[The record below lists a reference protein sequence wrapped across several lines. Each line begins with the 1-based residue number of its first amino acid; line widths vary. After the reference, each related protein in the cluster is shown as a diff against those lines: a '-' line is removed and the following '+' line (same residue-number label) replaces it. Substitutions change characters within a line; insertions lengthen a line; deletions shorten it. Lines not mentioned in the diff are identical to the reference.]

1 MIRQSSDNVYNQ
13 SQDFW
18 EQYIKGRPAIPQTFF
33 DFIFKYHSDHNGRF
47 DAAHEVGAGV
57 GVHSPRLAKQFKH
70 VLVSDVIDG
79 NVQIAK
85 TRLQGSYSFKTSSL
99 EDCIDLPAE
108 SVDLVFASTMMH
120 FTRVDDAVKAVHH
133 QLKPGGTFAA
143 GLYGTYALHD
153 VELQKIWCQ
162 IVLWICDK
170 IVQKYGL
177 GDRCKM
183 ILQNEASGLDSV
195 GLPAELFS
203 PAMRYEYNFPT
214 RDTQR
219 EMILP
224 AQYGLE
230 PISRIGPDDKVV
242 RGWDRGWFSRQD
254 IDGLKGIA
262 STWPHDET
270 NPEIVALWGDLH
282 RLLGD
287 GEVEGAWMV
296 SLLLATKKLYAA

>member
-1 MIRQSSDNVYNQ
+1 MATEEGDNAYNQ

-18 EQYIKGRPAIPQTFF
+18 EKYIKGRPAIPQTFF

-57 GVHSPRLAKQFKH
+57 GVHSPRLAARFKH

-85 TRLQGSYSFKTSSL
+85 TRLQGPYSFKTSSL
-99 EDCIDLPAE
+99 EDYIDLPAE
-108 SVDLVFASTMMH
+108 SIDLVFASTVMH
-120 FTRVDDAVKAVHH
+120 FTRVDDAVRAVHH

-153 VELQKIWCQ
+153 FELQKVWCQ
-162 IVLWICDK
+162 IVLWISDK
-170 IVQKYGL
+170 IVQNFGL
-177 GDRCKM
+177 SDRARR

-195 GLPAELFS
+195 GLPEEWFQ
-203 PAMRYEYNFPT
+203 PARRYDYNFPT
-214 RDTQR
+214 RTTQR

-224 AQYGLE
+224 AHYGVE
-230 PISRIGPDDKVV
+230 PISRVGPDDEVV
-242 RGWDRGWFSRQD
+242 RDWDRGWFTRQN

-262 STWPHDET
+262 SSWPHNET
-270 NPEIVALWGDLH
+270 DPEIVALWEDLH
-282 RLLGD
+282 RLMGD

-296 SLLLATKKLYAA
+296 SLLLATKK